1 MTEYLTEQEQIQ
13 LLKNWLKRYGPTILL
28 GFLLATLITA
38 GWRYWQ
44 YYRAKTLLHA
54 SAVYDEMLAA
64 RAQNN
69 SNETIL
75 QAEKLLSHYSS
86 TPYAQMAAFMLAR
99 DAVLKKN
106 YAEAIK
112 QLNWVISHADN
123 HAVQEIARLRQ
134 ARILINDK
142 KPQAALEL
150 LNKMKDKTFA
160 GLKDEA
166 RGDAYLALDKKN
178 DALSA
183 YKLAL
188 DELPNAEVN
197 RPVLQMKIDN
207 LTPEQN

>member
-13 LLKNWLKRYGPTILL
+13 LLKNWLKRYGPTIIV

-69 SNETIL
+69 PTQTAA
-75 QAEKLLSHYSS
+75 QAEKLLHNYSN

-106 YAEAIK
+106 YQQALK
-112 QLNWVISHADN
+112 QLSWAMDHTSNQ
-123 HAVQEIARLRQ
+123 AVREIARLRQ

-142 KPQAALEL
+142 KPKEALDL
-150 LNKMKDKTFA
+150 LNKSNDKTFA
-160 GLKDEA
+160 GLTDEA
-166 RGDAYLALDKKN
+166 RGDAYLALTDKAAAQK
-178 DALSA
+178 A
-183 YKLAL
+183 YQLAL
-188 DELPNAEVN
+188 NELPNAEVT
-197 RPVLQMKIDN
+197 RPILQMKLEN
-207 LTPEQN
+207 LTAE